1 MAMRTS
7 KARRPTVVVVGSI
20 NLDLVVRTVRL
31 PQAGETCAG
40 RDFQTFPGGKG
51 ANQAVAAA
59 RLGAQSVMI
68 GALGDDAF
76 GRRLRAGLRKE
87 GVNTHGVR
95 TCPGSASG
103 VAMIGVD
110 DAGQNA
116 ITVAPGANHLLR
128 PADLKALESTV
139 AGASVVLI
147 QLEIPLATA
156 TVAMAMA
163 RRHGVPVILDPA
175 PMPDG
180 GLPARLG
187 CVTVLSPNQSEVMR
201 LTGMSCQRPEEFQA
215 AAVAAKECTGAEVVV
230 LKLGDQ
236 GAYLW
241 KGGRGR
247 HYPAMRV
254 RARDTTA
261 AGDAFTA
268 ALGVRWAE
276 GASLEEAVVF
286 ANAAGALAASRPGA
300 QSSMPRRTE
309 VDRWC
314 RVRAEY

>member
-1 MAMRTS
+1 MAMRMHNP
-7 KARRPTVVVVGSI
+7 RRPTVVVVGSI

-40 RDFQTFPGGKG
+40 RDFHTFPGGKG

-59 RLGAQSVMI
+59 RLGARSVMI

-76 GRRLRAGLRKE
+76 GRRLRSGLNKE

-128 PADLKALESTV
+128 PAHLKALESTV
-139 AGASVVLI
+139 AKADVVLI
-147 QLEIPLATA
+147 QLEIPTATA
-156 TVAMAMA
+156 KVAVALA
-163 RRHGVPVILDPA
+163 RRHGVRVILDPA

-180 GLPARLG
+180 GLPSRLG

-201 LTGMSCQRPEEFQA
+201 LTGLRCDRPEEFQA

-236 GAYLW
+236 GAYLLE
-241 KGGRGR
+241 KDRGR
-247 HYPAMRV
+247 HFPAMRV

-268 ALGVRWAE
+268 ALAVRWAE

-286 ANAAGALAASRPGA
+286 ANVAGALAATRPGA
-300 QSSMPRRTE
+300 QSAMPRRAE
-309 VDRWC
+309 VDRRC
-314 RVRAEY
+314 RVSAEC